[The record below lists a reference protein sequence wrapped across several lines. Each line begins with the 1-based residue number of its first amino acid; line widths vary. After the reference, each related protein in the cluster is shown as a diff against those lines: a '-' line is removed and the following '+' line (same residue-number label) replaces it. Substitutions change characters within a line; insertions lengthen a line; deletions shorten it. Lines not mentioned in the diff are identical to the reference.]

1 MVDFF
6 RAGGFNMYVLAVLG
20 IVQLIVAGKF
30 ARNASPQRLSLVR
43 ALTWAI
49 AFSSVVGM
57 VSGFAVTLK
66 GVGSMPVLDPQILCL
81 GFAESLTNPI
91 LGFGIISIAWILV
104 AVGVRRMPA
113 KELS

>member
-20 IVQLIVAGKF
+20 IAQLIVAGMF
-30 ARNASPQRLSLVR
+30 ARNATPQRLSLIR
-43 ALTWAI
+43 SLSWAI
-49 AFSSVVGM
+49 AFSSIVGTM
-57 VSGFAVTLK
+57 SGFAMTLK
-66 GVGSMPVLDPQILCL
+66 GCANMPTFDVQILCM

-104 AVGVRRMPA
+104 AVGVRQL
-113 KELS
+113 KELP